1 MSDNGKEWVK
11 VAVAA
16 ACTAAFTAAVLLMSW
31 PPCKPGDHGVMVG
44 GVLFFGGCP
53 ERPWSKR

>member
-1 MSDNGKEWVK
+1 MSKSAKEWVR

-16 ACTAAFTAAVLLMSW
+16 AFVVALLAGVTLISW
-31 PPCKPGDHGVMVG
+31 PPCRPGDHGIAVG